1 MNDRGRRLGFR
12 LLRIVLIVLVL
23 MLGWVVMHPQRYLP
37 PGMTLGDFLQGLLGV
52 IFLALVF
59 AAAGT
64 RAWFDYQ
71 KRKREKK

>member
-23 MLGWVVMHPQRYLP
+23 MLGLVVMHPQRYLP

-52 IFLALVF
+52 IF
-59 AAAGT
+59 
-64 RAWFDYQ
+64 
-71 KRKREKK
+71 